1 MMSRF
6 LNAWNRTTIA
16 ALASLMISVGGVA
29 FGGSIWSKGN
39 APKAALCSDTSARVK
54 GDNLTVIINEQTQI
68 SNDTNRNTEK
78 KTSHSLTASGNV
90 SAGNLMHSS
99 TKPSTTHDLASIDAS
114 TASDDKFDGTA
125 KYGSNRSMT
134 DSVTLTVEDVLPN
147 GNLVLLGTR
156 ERTVDGDQ
164 QIIQI
169 SGIVR
174 PSDVNFDNTVSSD
187 RVADFRIVFKSKG
200 QERTQVNPGWL
211 TSIWNIAN
219 PN

>member
-1 MMSRF
+1 M
-6 LNAWNRTTIA
+6 
-16 ALASLMISVGGVA
+16 
-29 FGGSIWSKGN
+29 
-39 APKAALCSDTSARVK
+39 DTSARVK

-68 SNDTNRNTEK
+68 SNDTNRNMEK
-78 KTSHSLTASGNV
+78 KTSRSLSVSGKV
-90 SAGNLMHSS
+90 SAGNLLHSS
-99 TKPSTTHDLASIDAS
+99 TKPSTSHNLPSIDANS
-114 TASDDKFDGTA
+114 ASDDKFDGTA

-174 PSDVNFDNTVSSD
+174 PSDVDFDNTVSSD
-187 RVADFRIVFKSKG
+187 KVADFRIVFKNKG
-200 QERTQVNPGWL
+200 QEHTQTNPGWL
-211 TSIWNIAN
+211 TYLLNIVN
-219 PN
+219 PS